1 MVHRYQTLLED
12 NTMDAKQIQQTV
24 FSKFAEIFKDSNH
37 FNEKT
42 IIGFMAFAVM
52 TLYSA
57 TDIVTGVMGITLEI
71 HEFVYNSF
79 MYITLGSFGIAG
91 LEKFSPS
98 TVKKVESAHDE

>member
-1 MVHRYQTLLED
+1 
-12 NTMDAKQIQQTV
+12 MDAKKVQQTI
-24 FSKFAEIFKDSNH
+24 FSKFAEIFKDTNN

-52 TLYSA
+52 TIYSA
-57 TDIVTGVMGITLEI
+57 TDIVTGIWGIKLEI

-98 TVKKVESAHDE
+98 TVKKVESSNDEWN

>member
-1 MVHRYQTLLED
+1 
-12 NTMDAKQIQQTV
+12 MDVKKVQQTV

-37 FNEKT
+37 YNEKT

-98 TVKKVESAHDE
+98 TVQKVESAHGE

>member
-1 MVHRYQTLLED
+1 
-12 NTMDAKQIQQTV
+12 MDAKQIQQTV
-24 FSKFAEIFKDSNH
+24 FSKFSEIFKDSNH

>member
-1 MVHRYQTLLED
+1 
-12 NTMDAKQIQQTV
+12 MDAKQIQQTV
-24 FSKFAEIFKDSNH
+24 FSKFSEIFKDTNH